1 MNEPEVWQ
9 SASGAVVERV
19 AEAEG
24 VDPLDLDPLYE
35 AIDPDALDKLCGG
48 ADYDA
53 RSSARIVFDYN
64 GYTVVVDGPDSVTLA
79 GERTPNEPAWQSPK

>member
-1 MNEPEVWQ
+1 MSDHEVWQ

-48 ADYDA
+48 VGRDG
-53 RSSARIVFDYN
+53 RPSARIVFDYH
-64 GYTVVVDGPDSVTLA
+64 GYTVVVDGPDSVTLT
-79 GERTPNEPAWQSPK
+79 GERSPNEPARQSTK